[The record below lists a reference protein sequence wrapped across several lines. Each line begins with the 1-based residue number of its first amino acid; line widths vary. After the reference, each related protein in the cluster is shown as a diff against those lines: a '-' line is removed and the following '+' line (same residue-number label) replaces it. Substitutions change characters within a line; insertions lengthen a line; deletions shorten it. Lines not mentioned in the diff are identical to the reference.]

1 MIAESDLAPL
11 SIPHN
16 TANVLVSAWGEDM
29 SAGLI
34 ETSNSSA
41 PEPVRSAAD
50 RFASELWGEL
60 RKVARRERVRVKAG
74 ETLRTTALISEAW
87 LRLRR
92 SEDWMDDSHFLH
104 AAALAMRHVLVD
116 HARARLAAK
125 RGSGKVDALTDD
137 IEPFWESDAR
147 LVELDEALRRLSR
160 LNPRL
165 SQVVEFRFFAGYSDE
180 QTARLMGVT
189 DRTVRRDW
197 VKARAWL
204 FRELNSDEGAVLL
217 S

>member
-1 MIAESDLAPL
+1 
-11 SIPHN
+11 
-16 TANVLVSAWGEDM
+16 M
-29 SAGLI
+29 SAVPI
-34 ETSNSSA
+34 EAAYGAT
-41 PEPVRSAAD
+41 PEPVLSAAD
-50 RFASELWGEL
+50 RLASELWGEL
-60 RKVARRERVRVKAG
+60 RKIAKRERVRVKAG

-92 SEDWMDDSHFLH
+92 SEDWLDDSHFLH

-125 RGSGKVDALTDD
+125 RGSGKIDALTDD

-147 LVELDEALRRLSR
+147 LVELDEALGRLSR

-165 SQVVEFRFFAGYSDE
+165 SQVIEFRFFAGYSDE
-180 QTARLMGVT
+180 QTARVMGVT

-204 FRELNSDEGAVLL
+204 FRELNSDEGDARL
-217 S
+217 SDGLSPAGIPS

>member
-1 MIAESDLAPL
+1 
-11 SIPHN
+11 
-16 TANVLVSAWGEDM
+16 M
-29 SAGLI
+29 SAVPI
-34 ETSNSSA
+34 EESYAAT

-50 RFASELWGEL
+50 RLASELWGEL
-60 RKVARRERVRVKAG
+60 RKIAKRERVRVSAG

-87 LRLRR
+87 LRLSR
-92 SEDWMDDSHFLH
+92 SEDWLDDRHFLH

-116 HARARLAAK
+116 HARARLTAK
-125 RGSGKVDALTDD
+125 RGSGKIDALTDD

-147 LVELDEALRRLSR
+147 LVELDEALGRLSR

-165 SQVVEFRFFAGYSDE
+165 SQVIEFRFFAGYSDE
-180 QTARLMGVT
+180 QTAKVMGVT

-197 VKARAWL
+197 IKARAWL
-204 FRELNSDEGAVLL
+204 VRELNGDDGVASPAEGFSEAGIP

>member
-1 MIAESDLAPL
+1 
-11 SIPHN
+11 
-16 TANVLVSAWGEDM
+16 M
-29 SAGLI
+29 SAILI
-34 ETSNSSA
+34 A
-41 PEPVRSAAD
+41 AADYPIVGSAAD
-50 RFASELWGEL
+50 RLSAELWVEL
-60 RKVARRERVRVKAG
+60 RKIARRERFRVRAG

-92 SEDWMDDSHFLH
+92 ADGWMDDDHFLR

-125 RGSGKVDALTDD
+125 RGSGKIDALTDD
-137 IEPFWESDAR
+137 IEPFWESDDR
-147 LVELDEALRRLSR
+147 LVELDEALTRLAR

-165 SQVVEFRFFAGYSDE
+165 AQVVELRFFAGYSDE
-180 QTARLMGVT
+180 QAASLMGVT

-204 FRELNSDEGAVLL
+204 YRELNGDTPSPSVAIEDRIAI
-217 S
+217 

>member
-1 MIAESDLAPL
+1 MSAVPLETWSTDRLASDDAAGRLAP
-11 SIPHN
+11 
-16 TANVLVSAWGEDM
+16 A
-29 SAGLI
+29 
-34 ETSNSSA
+34 
-41 PEPVRSAAD
+41 
-50 RFASELWGEL
+50 LWGEL
-60 RKVARRERVRVKAG
+60 RKIARRERFRVRAG

-92 SEDWMDDSHFLH
+92 AGGWMDDDHFLR

-125 RGSGKVDALTDD
+125 RGAGKVDALTDD
-137 IEPFWESDAR
+137 IEPFWESDGR
-147 LVELDEALRRLSR
+147 LVELDEALTRLAR

-165 SQVVEFRFFAGYSDE
+165 AQVVEMRFFAGYSDE
-180 QTARLMGVT
+180 QAAALMGVT

-204 FRELNSDEGAVLL
+204 FRELNDNQGSSVGPSPDHIAI
-217 S
+217 

>member
-1 MIAESDLAPL
+1 
-11 SIPHN
+11 
-16 TANVLVSAWGEDM
+16 M
-29 SAGLI
+29 SAVAVQSI
-34 ETSNSSA
+34 Q
-41 PEPVRSAAD
+41 PEVPPPVRLAAD
-50 RFASELWGEL
+50 RLAVEMWGEL
-60 RKVARRERVRVKAG
+60 RKIARRERFRCQAG

-92 SEDWMDDSHFLH
+92 GEGFLDDNHFLH

-125 RGSGKVDALTDD
+125 RGAGKIDPLTED
-137 IEPFWESDAR
+137 IEPFWESDDR
-147 LVELDEALRRLSR
+147 LVDLDEALARLAR

-165 SQVVEFRFFAGYSDE
+165 AQVVEFRFFAGYSDE
-180 QTARLMGVT
+180 QTARIMGLT

-204 FRELNSDEGAVLL
+204 YRALSEDGDDIPGALPMSPAAPVTSAHSGL
-217 S
+217 

>member
-1 MIAESDLAPL
+1 MSTVAIKSRDLEVTP
-11 SIPHN
+11 S
-16 TANVLVSAWGEDM
+16 VQQ
-29 SAGLI
+29 
-34 ETSNSSA
+34 
-41 PEPVRSAAD
+41 AAD
-50 RFASELWGEL
+50 RLASEMWGEL
-60 RKVARRERVRVKAG
+60 RKIARRERFRCQAG

-92 SEDWMDDSHFLH
+92 SEGFLDDNHFLH

-116 HARARLAAK
+116 HARSRLALK
-125 RGSGKVDALTDD
+125 RGSGKIDPLTDD

-147 LVELDEALRRLSR
+147 LVDLDEALGRLAQ

-165 SQVVEFRFFAGYSDE
+165 AQVIEFRFFAGFSDE
-180 QTARLMGVT
+180 QTAEIMGLT

-204 FRELNSDEGAVLL
+204 YRELSDDAPGEPGSSLPVDAGMI
-217 S
+217 SSGHSAP

>member
-1 MIAESDLAPL
+1 
-11 SIPHN
+11 
-16 TANVLVSAWGEDM
+16 VSAVPID
-29 SAGLI
+29 ARYPD
-34 ETSNSSA
+34 A
-41 PEPVRSAAD
+41 PEPVRQAAD
-50 RFASELWGEL
+50 RLAPELWGEL
-60 RKVARRERVRVKAG
+60 RRIAKRERFRVKAG

-87 LRLRR
+87 LKLRR
-92 SEDWMDDSHFLH
+92 SEGWLDDNHFLH
-104 AAALAMRHVLVD
+104 AAALAMRHTLVD

-137 IEPFWESDAR
+137 IEPYWESDER
-147 LVELDEALRRLSR
+147 LVELDEALGRLSR

-180 QTARLMGVT
+180 QTAKVMGVT

-204 FRELNSDEGAVLL
+204 YRELNGVVGDMAPVEINRGQPDGDGVNEARIAF
-217 S
+217 

>member
-1 MIAESDLAPL
+1 MSAVPIEAFDTFRQNGVSDL
-11 SIPHN
+11 
-16 TANVLVSAWGEDM
+16 
-29 SAGLI
+29 
-34 ETSNSSA
+34 
-41 PEPVRSAAD
+41 VRCAAD
-50 RFASELWGEL
+50 RLAPELWSEL
-60 RKVARRERVRVKAG
+60 RKIARRERFRVQAG

-92 SEDWMDDSHFLH
+92 SEGWLDDNHFLH

-125 RGSGKVDALTDD
+125 RGAGKIDALTDD
-137 IEPFWESDAR
+137 IEPFWETDAR
-147 LVELDEALRRLSR
+147 LVDLDEALGRLGR

-165 SQVVEFRFFAGYSDE
+165 SQVIEFRFFAGYSEE
-180 QTARLMGVT
+180 QTARIMGVT

-204 FRELNSDEGAVLL
+204 YRELNGFAEVDDGRL
-217 S
+217 

>member
-1 MIAESDLAPL
+1 M
-11 SIPHN
+11 
-16 TANVLVSAWGEDM
+16 TAVPVE
-29 SAGLI
+29 AGFDY
-34 ETSNSSA
+34 A
-41 PEPVRSAAD
+41 AVRSGAD
-50 RFASELWGEL
+50 ALASELWGEL
-60 RKVARRERVRVKAG
+60 RRIATRERYRVRAG

-92 SEDWMDDSHFLH
+92 RGEWANDEHFLH
-104 AAALAMRHVLVD
+104 SAALAMRHVLVD

-137 IEPFWESDAR
+137 IEPFWESDNR
-147 LVELDEALRRLSR
+147 LVELDEALTRLGR

-165 SQVVEFRFFAGYSDE
+165 SQVVELRFFAGYSDE
-180 QTARLMGVT
+180 QTAALMGVT

-204 FRELNSDEGAVLL
+204 FRELNGDITPPPANEDRIAI
-217 S
+217 

>member
-1 MIAESDLAPL
+1 MASL
-11 SIPHN
+11 
-16 TANVLVSAWGEDM
+16 LVKAWDDDM
-29 SAGLI
+29 SVVLLEEAYAI
-34 ETSNSSA
+34 T

-50 RFASELWGEL
+50 RLAAELWGEL
-60 RKVARRERVRVKAG
+60 RKIAKRERVRVKAG

-92 SEDWMDDSHFLH
+92 SEAWLDDRHFLH
-104 AAALAMRHVLVD
+104 AAALAMRHVLID

-147 LVELDEALRRLSR
+147 LVELDEALGRLSR

-165 SQVVEFRFFAGYSDE
+165 AQVIEFRFFAGYSDE
-180 QTARLMGVT
+180 QTAKVMGVT

-197 VKARAWL
+197 IKARAWL
-204 FRELNSDEGAVLL
+204 VRELNGDEAAAAPAQHFSEAGRP

>member
-1 MIAESDLAPL
+1 
-11 SIPHN
+11 
-16 TANVLVSAWGEDM
+16 M
-29 SAGLI
+29 SAVPIDARYPG
-34 ETSNSSA
+34 A
-41 PEPVRSAAD
+41 PEPVRQVAD
-50 RFASELWGEL
+50 RLAPELWGEL
-60 RKVARRERVRVKAG
+60 RRIAKRERFRVQAG

-87 LRLRR
+87 LKLRR
-92 SEDWMDDSHFLH
+92 SEGWLDDNHFLH
-104 AAALAMRHVLVD
+104 AAALAMRHTLVD

-137 IEPFWESDAR
+137 IEPYWESDER
-147 LVELDEALRRLSR
+147 LVELDEALGRLSR

-180 QTARLMGVT
+180 QTAKVMGVT

-204 FRELNSDEGAVLL
+204 YRELNGVVGDMAPVEINRGQPDGDGVNEARIAF
-217 S
+217 

>member
-1 MIAESDLAPL
+1 M
-11 SIPHN
+11 
-16 TANVLVSAWGEDM
+16 TAVPVE
-29 SAGLI
+29 AGFDHV
-34 ETSNSSA
+34 A
-41 PEPVRSAAD
+41 VRSGAD
-50 RFASELWGEL
+50 ALASELWGEL
-60 RKVARRERVRVKAG
+60 RKIATRERCRVRAG

-92 SEDWMDDSHFLH
+92 RGEWSSDEHFLH
-104 AAALAMRHVLVD
+104 SAALAMRHVLVD

-137 IEPFWESDAR
+137 IEPFWESDDR
-147 LVELDEALRRLSR
+147 LVELDEALTRLGR

-165 SQVVEFRFFAGYSDE
+165 SKVIELRFFAGYSDE
-180 QTARLMGVT
+180 QTAVLMGVT

-204 FRELNSDEGAVLL
+204 YRELNSDITPPPANEARIAI
-217 S
+217 